1 VNRAFTLDEWRAV
14 RARTLPAIVVLA
26 QRPRVRRK
34 PRTAEEREMLL
45 RAATAAVRRRE
56 AERRLVRTGPRS
68 FELRVR
74 RSAAGDGIAA
84 RR

>member
-45 RAATAAVRRRE
+45 RAAVAAVRRR
-56 AERRLVRTGPRS
+56 
-68 FELRVR
+68 
-74 RSAAGDGIAA
+74 
-84 RR
+84 